1 MTKGFTLKSFILIV
15 GILLVLALLIL
26 TFSNKEKD
34 LSDVDIVED
43 FYNQYINNQF
53 VDTNLITEDLK
64 VQLDNSDISA
74 VLCSS
79 SFDDIAIEKVETNND
94 FVEVYLKNLE
104 NPINVYTIKQDGES
118 KINNIVCTIP
128 LKDEYIEEQEEEQ
141 QEQQEE
147 EQQEQQEITNEIII
161 PEAAKSLVNLA
172 KNDLAQRLS
181 VDINNIITVRLDDV
195 NFSDTS
201 LGLSKPGEMYAQVIT
216 PRYIIVLEVNNKYYR
231 YHTDKS
237 SVVVFVTED

>member
-216 PRYIIVLEVNNKYYR
+216 PGYIIVLEVNNKYYR

>member
-1 MTKGFTLKSFILIV
+1 MTKGFALKSFILIV
-15 GILLVLALLIL
+15 GILLALVLLIL
-26 TFSNKEKD
+26 TFSNNEKD
-34 LSDVDIVED
+34 LSDVDLVED
-43 FYNQYINNQF
+43 FYNQYISNQF
-53 VDTNLITEDLK
+53 VDTNLITEELK

-74 VLCSS
+74 VLCSF
-79 SFDDIAIEKVETNND
+79 SFDDVAIEKVEANND

-128 LKDEYIEEQEEEQ
+128 PKDEYIEEEQ
-141 QEQQEE
+141 QEQQ
-147 EQQEQQEITNEIII
+147 QEVTNEIII

-216 PRYIIVLEVNNKYYR
+216 PGYIIVLEVNNKYYR

-237 SVVVFVTED
+237 SIVVFVTED

>member
-141 QEQQEE
+141 QEQQE
-147 EQQEQQEITNEIII
+147 ITNEIII

-216 PRYIIVLEVNNKYYR
+216 PGYIIVLEVNNKYYR

>member
-161 PEAAKSLVNLA
+161 PEAAKSLVNL
-172 KNDLAQRLS
+172 
-181 VDINNIITVRLDDV
+181 
-195 NFSDTS
+195 
-201 LGLSKPGEMYAQVIT
+201 E
-216 PRYIIVLEVNNKYYR
+216 E
-231 YHTDKS
+231 
-237 SVVVFVTED
+237 

>member
-43 FYNQYINNQF
+43 FYNQYISNQF

-216 PRYIIVLEVNNKYYR
+216 PGYIIVLEVNNKYYR

>member
-79 SFDDIAIEKVETNND
+79 SFDDIAIEKVEANND

-128 LKDEYIEEQEEEQ
+128 LKDEYIE
-141 QEQQEE
+141 EQQEE

-216 PRYIIVLEVNNKYYR
+216 PGYIIVLEVNNKYYR

>member
-128 LKDEYIEEQEEEQ
+128 LKDEYIEEQ
-141 QEQQEE
+141 QEE

-216 PRYIIVLEVNNKYYR
+216 PGYIIVLEVNNKYYR

>member
-1 MTKGFTLKSFILIV
+1 MTKGFALKSFILIV
-15 GILLVLALLIL
+15 GILLALVLLIL
-26 TFSNKEKD
+26 TFSNNEKD
-34 LSDVDIVED
+34 LSDVDLVED
-43 FYNQYINNQF
+43 FYNQYISNQF
-53 VDTNLITEDLK
+53 VDTNLITEELK

-74 VLCSS
+74 VLCSF
-79 SFDDIAIEKVETNND
+79 SFDDVAIEKVEANND

-128 LKDEYIEEQEEEQ
+128 PKDEYIEEEEQEEQQQEEQ
-141 QEQQEE
+141 QEQQ
-147 EQQEQQEITNEIII
+147 QEVTNEIII

-181 VDINNIITVRLDDV
+181 VDINNIITVRLDNV

-216 PRYIIVLEVNNKYYR
+216 PGYIIVLEVNNKYYR

-237 SVVVFVTED
+237 SIVVFVTED

>member
-79 SFDDIAIEKVETNND
+79 SFDDIAIEKVEANND

-128 LKDEYIEEQEEEQ
+128 LKDEYIEEQQEEQ

-216 PRYIIVLEVNNKYYR
+216 PGYIIVLEVNNKYYR